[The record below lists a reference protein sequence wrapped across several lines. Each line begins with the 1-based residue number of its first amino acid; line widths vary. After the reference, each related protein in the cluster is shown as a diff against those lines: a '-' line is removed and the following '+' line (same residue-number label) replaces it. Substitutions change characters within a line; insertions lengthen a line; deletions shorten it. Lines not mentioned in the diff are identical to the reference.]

1 MKGIGFKTAD
11 KLARA
16 SGIDIQDDNRV
27 KACID
32 YVIFFY
38 TNNNGNSCI
47 TKEFLF
53 ELINLELGIEDV
65 DGNRVLIS
73 KEKFESNISE
83 LIENK
88 ELVKIGEDKL
98 SSSFLN
104 FVENSIIEIIK
115 SKINNSE
122 ILIDD
127 IDYYIKAKESQM
139 GFNFSN
145 EQKEA
150 IRVVNEGYKVF
161 ILAGYA
167 GSGKSTISKAIL
179 ELFEMKYSKDKIVC
193 CALSGMASDRIRK
206 ATKFNSFTIQS
217 MLVKLQKSKLKVLDY
232 DVILLDESSMVNSEL
247 MYKLLKAIKP
257 EAIIILVGDPAQL
270 PPIGAGNPFS
280 DLITLNI
287 APTIELTKIYR
298 QNDDKVIVYFANQ
311 IREAKTPSNFK
322 AKFDDFFFLNTPIE
336 NYFSLKAKHKKKEI
350 TDIEWKKIRELNS
363 LAILK
368 KIEISAKR
376 IRNKLFNFFKEKNT
390 FDYLFYFQVITP
402 MKSGL
407 LGVDELNLFLQKT
420 INPQKISVNL
430 GKVKLNLFDKV
441 LHIKN
446 IDMDSMN
453 PEDFKSR
460 YGENF
465 FIKRRIFNGMVG
477 VLIKINFT
485 DELLYIYYPNDHIVV
500 EYSFDN
506 AREFVRL
513 AYALTIHKTQ
523 GSEYKNVVIPIT
535 YSHFM
540 MLNNKLLYTA
550 ITRAKDKV
558 VLIGEDYAFKS
569 CCKRLD
575 VTKRDT
581 IMLNLV

>member
-1 MKGIGFKTAD
+1 VKGIGFKTAD